1 MYMACLSVASV
12 MPVPVVT
19 VLSLCP
25 AGVDRGMY
33 GGGGAEGKWL
43 LDGLDGLTGPK
54 ADRAGDTAPLVLLRS
69 SEDIE
74 IE

>member
-1 MYMACLSVASV
+1 VYVACLSVASV

-19 VLSLCP
+19 MLSLGP

-43 LDGLDGLTGPK
+43 LDGLTGPK

-74 IE
+74 TE